1 VKRIAALISVIG
13 ISVFMTGPALA
24 NSLVATSPIAGATLK
39 VAPSAV
45 TITVEVMPMDM
56 GNEITVTDPTGRRVD
71 DGTLTVAGN
80 EIIVGMKEIT
90 ESGVYKVSYNIISE
104 MDSPLDGS
112 FIFNFSTPSI
122 STPST
127 STPSTSTPQEVIPVT
142 PVKAEGSDFGTNL
155 FVIGLLVISF
165 AVLVSLALYARKIF
179 KER

>member
-1 VKRIAALISVIG
+1 MA
-13 ISVFMTGPALA
+13 GPALA

-45 TITVEVMPMDM
+45 TITVEVTPMDM
-56 GNEITVTDPTGRRVD
+56 GNEITVTDPAGRRVD
-71 DGTLTVAGN
+71 DGTITVAGN
-80 EIIVGMKEIT
+80 DIIVGMKEIT
-90 ESGVYKVSYNIISE
+90 ESGVYKVSYNILSE

-122 STPST
+122 STPEEVVPT
-127 STPSTSTPQEVIPVT
+127 TPA
-142 PVKAEGSDFGTNL
+142 KAEGSDFGTNL
-155 FVIGLLVISF
+155 FVIGLLVLSF

>member
-1 VKRIAALISVIG
+1 MKRIAALIGVIG
-13 ISVFMTGPALA
+13 ISVFMAGPALA

-45 TITVEVMPMDM
+45 TITVEVTPMDM
-56 GNEITVTDPTGRRVD
+56 GNEITVTDPSGRRVD
-71 DGTLTVAGN
+71 DGTITVAGN
-80 EIIVGMKEIT
+80 DIIVGMKEIT
-90 ESGVYKVSYNIISE
+90 ESGVYKVSYNILSE

-122 STPST
+122 STPEEVVPT
-127 STPSTSTPQEVIPVT
+127 TPA
-142 PVKAEGSDFGTNL
+142 KAEGSDFGTNL
-155 FVIGLLVISF
+155 FVIGLLVLSF